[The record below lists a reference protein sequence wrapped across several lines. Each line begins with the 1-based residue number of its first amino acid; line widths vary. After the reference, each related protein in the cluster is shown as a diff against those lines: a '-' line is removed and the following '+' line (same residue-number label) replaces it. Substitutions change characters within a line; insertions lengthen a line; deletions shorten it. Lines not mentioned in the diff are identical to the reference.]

1 MSIRYLI
8 KTAFLAIKTNK
19 SRSGLTIL
27 GIVIGITAIILIM
40 SIGQGA
46 ESLILGQISG
56 MGAETIVIRPGRE
69 PKGPTEL
76 GETLFSDSLKSRDI
90 EALKKKENVPGLRD
104 IAPAVVVPGSVSYKR
119 ETYKATIW
127 GWSAEFMGEIMG
139 IYPEK
144 GKFFTETDIRQKAKV
159 ALIGQKVKEELFG
172 NGEAIG
178 KNIKIR
184 GKNFRV
190 IGVFSKGG
198 RSSFF
203 DIDEIVLLPYTTA
216 QSYLLGIDY
225 FHEVTVRAK
234 SYKEV
239 PRVVADIKA
248 TLREMHNI
256 TNPEKDD
263 FFVVTHDDMINRIKS
278 VMGALTAFLTS
289 VVAISLVVG
298 GIGIMNIMLV
308 SVTER
313 TREIG
318 LRKALGATNSDI
330 LIQFLIE
337 AVVLTLFGGLI
348 GILLGFIL
356 SFASSIVLSKIL
368 AAEWSFSFPISAVF
382 LGLGVS
388 GFVGLLFGLYPARAA
403 SKKNPIEALR
413 YE

>member
-225 FHEVTVRAK
+225 FHEVTVFC
-234 SYKEV
+234 SH
-239 PRVVADIKA
+239 PR
-248 TLREMHNI
+248 
-256 TNPEKDD
+256 
-263 FFVVTHDDMINRIKS
+263 
-278 VMGALTAFLTS
+278 
-289 VVAISLVVG
+289 
-298 GIGIMNIMLV
+298 
-308 SVTER
+308 
-313 TREIG
+313 
-318 LRKALGATNSDI
+318 
-330 LIQFLIE
+330 
-337 AVVLTLFGGLI
+337 
-348 GILLGFIL
+348 
-356 SFASSIVLSKIL
+356 
-368 AAEWSFSFPISAVF
+368 
-382 LGLGVS
+382 
-388 GFVGLLFGLYPARAA
+388 
-403 SKKNPIEALR
+403 
-413 YE
+413 